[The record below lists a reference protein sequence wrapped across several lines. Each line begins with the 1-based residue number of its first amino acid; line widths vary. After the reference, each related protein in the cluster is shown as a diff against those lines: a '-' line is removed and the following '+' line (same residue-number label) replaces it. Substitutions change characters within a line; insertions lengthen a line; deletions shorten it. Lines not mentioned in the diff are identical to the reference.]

1 MNEALGQFGRFLLT
15 GGLAT
20 TLQYFVLGFGTS
32 VLGASAAVFSGIG
45 YLSGS
50 VLSYVMSYFFT
61 FRSNRAHL
69 PAALRFYVMVA
80 VGWCINTLVMAL
92 LADAMDWNKWLSQI
106 VATVLA
112 LVWNY
117 LASRIW
123 VFKAA

>member
-1 MNEALGQFGRFLLT
+1 VSDTLGQFGRFLLT

-20 TLQYFVLGFGTS
+20 TLQYLVLGFGTS
-32 VLGASAAVFSGIG
+32 VLGASAAISSGVG
-45 YLSGS
+45 YLAGS
-50 VLSYVMSYFFT
+50 VLSYVLSYFFT

-69 PAALRFYVMVA
+69 PAAFRFYVMVA

-92 LADAMDWNKWLSQI
+92 LADAMGWNKWLSQI
-106 VATVLA
+106 LATAITLA
-112 LVWNY
+112 WNF